1 MDDRARPPLLRADS
15 SVVEQKG
22 IRSFDLGDEALAAFR
37 KRRDVKNNIVRTS
50 KYSILTFLP
59 VNLFEQFAF
68 KVANLYFLVIMFMQ
82 TVDVI
87 SISNRQPAMLP
98 PLAFV
103 VILSMI
109 KDAYEDYKRHKEDAE
124 GNSAGTEIFSKEA
137 GAFEAAKW
145 SDIQVGDIVRVRE
158 NQFFPADMILLNSTE
173 PEGVFYVETKNLD
186 GETNLKL
193 KGVARDLGDQFA
205 HESALRGLS
214 GTINIEEPNNRIYK
228 FDGNLDLNLKAA
240 SEPKASPYQGNSIV
254 SDRSGGDTSALVPLG
269 N

>member
-1 MDDRARPPLLRADS
+1 MFSSLTSSPSSFAKMKDPGNNSTGGMGMDDRSRPSLRRADS
-15 SVVEQKG
+15 SVVAQEG
-22 IRSFDLGDEALAAFR
+22 IRSFGLSDEALAAFR

-68 KVANLYFLVIMFMQ
+68 KVANLYFLIIMFMQ

-124 GNSAGTEIFSKEA
+124 GNSAETEIFSKEA
-137 GAFEAAKW
+137 GAF
-145 SDIQVGDIVRVRE
+145 
-158 NQFFPADMILLNSTE
+158 
-173 PEGVFYVETKNLD
+173 
-186 GETNLKL
+186 
-193 KGVARDLGDQFA
+193 
-205 HESALRGLS
+205 
-214 GTINIEEPNNRIYK
+214 
-228 FDGNLDLNLKAA
+228 
-240 SEPKASPYQGNSIV
+240 
-254 SDRSGGDTSALVPLG
+254 
-269 N
+269 